1 MRRER
6 DRRVQSGRAD
16 PFAVF
21 VLSLSPKVWLDANGL
36 PAGLLSTWTDKSGSG
51 NNATAAGGLR
61 PTVSGAEVQFA
72 GAQRMVTPSFAM
84 GARSSGACVARF
96 SATNMGAFQF
106 GPLNSHH
113 SVLTQNTPS
122 DQVKVRAMAGGAGD
136 AGIAA
141 SYPQSAVLAWAFD
154 ASGGTVVVNGTS
166 VAMGASAIASLT
178 DVLTIGDLTG
188 GIFALTGAI
197 HEVVLIDAVISGAN
211 LTALHSGMRT
221 KWSL

>member
-1 MRRER
+1 MTLMMG
-6 DRRVQSGRAD
+6 SGKKRASL
-16 PFAVF
+16 AA
-21 VLSLSPKVWLDANGL
+21 LIASLSPKVWQDASGL
-36 PAGLLSTWTDKSGSG
+36 TPGLLSTWP
-51 NNATAAGGLR
+51 NAGTGGDPTAAGALR
-61 PTVSGAEVQFA
+61 PTATGTEVTFS

-106 GPLNSHH
+106 GPLNGHH

-178 DVLTIGDLTG
+178 DALTIGDLTS

-197 HEVVLIDAVISGAN
+197 HEIVIVDAVISGAD
-211 LTALHSGMRT
+211 LTKLHNGLRA
-221 KWSL
+221 KWGI